1 MVNIKLPDTFNE
13 VDFKKDYLNN
23 VKACDLMTK
32 YNMSE
37 TQVYSYISRNSLKQ
51 KKESLNKKIEAKIE
65 STITDRISKIT
76 DKVIN
81 KLEYIIDNSDNDNNI
96 LKACDSILNISG
108 LKKQTLDNNVKNF
121 KETPDIPTE
130 FIMLR
135 NKKDNSN

>member
-23 VKACDLMTK
+23 VKPCDLMTK

-37 TQVYSYISRNSLKQ
+37 TQVYGYIDRNNLKS
-51 KKESLNKKIEAKIE
+51 KKTKLNEKIEAKIE
-65 STITDRISKIT
+65 DIIESRISKLT
-76 DKVIN
+76 DKSLDI
-81 KLEYIIDNSDNDNNI
+81 LENIIDNSDNESNK
-96 LKACDSILNISG
+96 LKAVSEILDLSGYKKSILN
-108 LKKQTLDNNVKNF
+108 QNVKNF

-135 NKKDNSN
+135 NRKDSN